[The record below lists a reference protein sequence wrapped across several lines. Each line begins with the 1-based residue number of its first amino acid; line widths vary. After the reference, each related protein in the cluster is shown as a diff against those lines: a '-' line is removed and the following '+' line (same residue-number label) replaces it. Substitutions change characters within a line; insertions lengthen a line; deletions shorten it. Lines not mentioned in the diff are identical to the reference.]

1 MKIALFSRD
10 RVEHKSAEVERIFA
24 AAERHNFQWCVNQEF
39 APIVERL
46 TGRTIPASQIYG
58 HSVGAMPSDSVMLC
72 YGGDGTIL
80 EGLHRLSGQS
90 VAVVGINS
98 GRLGF
103 LASGSGDDIE
113 VIFEEIAQR
122 TLIVER
128 RRMLCVE
135 GDFTESGRS
144 LLAANEISVQRLGA
158 TMISVETQVDGEAV
172 ATYYGD
178 GVVVSTPTGSTAYS
192 LSAGGPIVAPNC
204 HCFIISPLAP
214 HNLSMR
220 PLVVPSSS
228 QIHLSIHSREGDAAI
243 SLDNRTFPI
252 GQRAEIYL
260 SLSPVEFLLATAS
273 NISFYE
279 TLREKMMWGVDLRE
293 NRKV

>member
-10 RVEHKSAEVERIFA
+10 RVQHRTDEIERIFA
-24 AAERHNFQWCVNQEF
+24 AITRHGFHYCVNQEF
-39 APIVERL
+39 APIIKRHIGLE
-46 TGRTIPASQIYG
+46 ISPNHIYG
-58 HSVGAMPSDSVMLC
+58 DSVGTMPEESVMLC

-80 EGLHRLSGQS
+80 EGLHRLGSQR

-113 VIFEEIAQR
+113 QIFDEIATSSLTIEQR
-122 TLIVER
+122 A
-128 RRMLCVE
+128 MLSIE
-135 GDFTESGRS
+135 GDFMAEGERFY
-144 LLAANEISVQRLGA
+144 AANEFSVQRLGA
-158 TMISVETQVDGEAV
+158 TMISVETKVDNNPV

-178 GVVVSTPTGSTAYS
+178 GLIISTPTGSTAYS

-204 HCFIISPLAP
+204 ACFVISPLAP

-220 PLVVPSSS
+220 PLVVPNSARIS
-228 QIHLSIHSREGDAAI
+228 LSILCRQGDAAI
-243 SLDNRTFPI
+243 SLDNRTYPI
-252 GQRAEIYL
+252 GQAAQIEI
-260 SLSPVEFLLATAS
+260 SLSEIEFLLATAS

-279 TLREKMMWGVDLRE
+279 TLREKMMWGVDR
-293 NRKV
+293 RDGKK